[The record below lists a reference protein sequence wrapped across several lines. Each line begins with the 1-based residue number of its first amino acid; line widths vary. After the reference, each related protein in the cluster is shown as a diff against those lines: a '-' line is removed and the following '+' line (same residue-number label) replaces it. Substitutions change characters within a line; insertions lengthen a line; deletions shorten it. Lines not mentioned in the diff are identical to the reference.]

1 MLDFLN
7 QIKKTAI
14 PELPPSQGGM
24 GWVFLS
30 LIVLLLAAC
39 GSKQPQPTAQ
49 PQATTVVVPT
59 FNADSAY
66 HYTAEQV
73 AFGPR
78 VPNSEPH
85 RLCGDWL
92 ESELKRFGAQVT
104 TQRVTLRAYDGT
116 ILAARNIIGSYKPEL
131 KKRVLLCAHWDS
143 RPWADADADP
153 THHRTPILGANDGA
167 SGVGVLL
174 EVARQLQ
181 AQPTGIGIDLILFD
195 AEDYGTHAADD
206 SETTE
211 SSNTWCLG
219 SQYWARVP
227 HTQGYMARFGI
238 LLDMVGGK
246 DARFHREGYSEY
258 FAKHIVDKV
267 WVAAHASGNGQWFP
281 YAEGGIITDD
291 HLPINQIARI
301 PCIDIIGH
309 YPDTGFAPTWHTMD
323 DTMDNID
330 PAVLRAVGQTVLQVI
345 YNEK

>member
-1 MLDFLN
+1 MKIENSFLR
-7 QIKKTAI
+7 I
-14 PELPPSQGGM
+14 
-24 GWVFLS
+24 S
-30 LIVLLLAAC
+30 LILLSVLFWVAC
-39 GSKQPQPTAQ
+39 GSKQPKPSTQ
-49 PQATTVVVPT
+49 PQVTIVVPT

-66 HYTAEQV
+66 QYTAGQV

-78 VPNSEPH
+78 VPNSEAH
-85 RLCGDWL
+85 VACGDWL
-92 ESELKRFGAQVT
+92 EAELARFGAQVT
-104 TQRVTLRAYDGT
+104 AQRATLRAYDGT
-116 ILAARNIIGSYKPEL
+116 PLYARNIIGSYKPEL

-143 RPWADADADP
+143 RPWADADPNP

-181 AQPTGIGIDLILFD
+181 AQPATIGVDIIFFD
-195 AEDYGTHAADD
+195 AEDYGTHAEEEE
-206 SETTE
+206 STE
-211 SSNTWCLG
+211 GITWCLG

-227 HTQGYMARFGI
+227 HTANYNARFGI

-246 DARFHREGYSEY
+246 EARFHREGYSDY
-258 FAKHIVDKV
+258 FAKHVVDKV
-267 WVAAHASGNGQWFP
+267 WAAAHGSGNGEWFP
-281 YAEGGIITDD
+281 YADGGVITDD
-291 HLPINQIARI
+291 HLPINQLARI

-309 YPDTGFAPTWHTMD
+309 YPETGFAPTWHTMD